1 MKLRHT
7 LFLAAVPVLLSMGA
21 PSALA
26 QRFQPNDIQTVAQ
39 RGPHGDRAEKL
50 IEQLDLSE
58 EQAEQIRTIREEA
71 RAENEDLRTQVQ
83 QAREQMRSLLD
94 SDASNAELEQ
104 QHERMQALHQQMGDR
119 RFQTMLQIRE
129 VLTPEQQQQ
138 LAELMEQRREQF
150 GGRRGGGRRG
160 GGRRGGAR

>member
-7 LFLAAVPVLLSMGA
+7 LFLAAVPVLLSVGA
-21 PSALA
+21 TAALA
-26 QRFQPNDIQTVAQ
+26 QELQSNDVPTVAQ
-39 RGPHGDRAEKL
+39 RGSRGDRAEKL

-58 EQAEQIRTIREEA
+58 EQAEQIRAIREQS
-71 RAENEDLRTQVQ
+71 RAANQDLFEQSQ
-83 QAREQMRSLLD
+83 QAREQMRSLLANG
-94 SDASNAELEQ
+94 ASNAELEQ

-138 LAELMEQRREQF
+138 LAELMEQRHEQF
-150 GGRRGGGRRG
+150 GGRRGGGH
-160 GGRRGGAR
+160 RRGGAR

>member
-7 LFLAAVPVLLSMGA
+7 LFLAAVPVLLSVGA
-21 PSALA
+21 TAALA
-26 QRFQPNDIQTVAQ
+26 QGFQPDDIQTVAQ
-39 RGPHGDRAEKL
+39 RGPRGDRAEKL

-58 EQAEQIRTIREEA
+58 EQAEQIRAIREQS
-71 RAENEDLRTQVQ
+71 RAANEDLFEEVQ
-83 QAREQMRSLLD
+83 QAREQMQSLL
-94 SDASNAELEQ
+94 SSGASNAELEQ

-150 GGRRGGGRRG
+150 GGRRRGGRPGGGRR
-160 GGRRGGAR
+160 